1 MMSKLKAPGHI
12 RNLRCVISVASLRK
26 VFVLKTD
33 GQMDSNACMP
43 KIFYSP
49 MLVTISMVDAFFGV
63 CLETGIPQC
72 LKSLLSQTQNELH
85 IFGKFGDKG
94 DNYTIF

>member
-1 MMSKLKAPGHI
+1 
-12 RNLRCVISVASLRK
+12 
-26 VFVLKTD
+26 
-33 GQMDSNACMP
+33 MDSNACIP
-43 KIFYSP
+43 KIFSP

-85 IFGKFGDKG
+85 ISGKFGDKG
-94 DNYTIF
+94 DNYTIFSEKARVLCMGLNPTRVNSETTLWLFVT